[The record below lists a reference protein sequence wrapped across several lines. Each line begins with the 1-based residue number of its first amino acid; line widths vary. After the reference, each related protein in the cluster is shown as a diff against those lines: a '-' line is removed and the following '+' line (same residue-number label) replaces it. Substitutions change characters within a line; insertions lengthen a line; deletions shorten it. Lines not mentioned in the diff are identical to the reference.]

1 MEFSAGA
8 LLPKALEEIERGE
21 TGRVTRIRVGLTAL
35 TGTEFRRALGLRSTN
50 FEMEFSGKTVIFR
63 TIGYGHGVGMSQ
75 TGADAMAARGAGY
88 DEILAW
94 YYTGAELKAPEGV
107 AV

>member
-1 MEFSAGA
+1 M
-8 LLPKALEEIERGE
+8 
-21 TGRVTRIRVGLTAL
+21 
-35 TGTEFRRALGLRSTN
+35 FRRALGLRSTN
-50 FEMEFSGKTVIFR
+50 FEMESSGKTVFFK

-88 DEILAW
+88 EESLAW

>member
-1 MEFSAGA
+1 
-8 LLPKALEEIERGE
+8 
-21 TGRVTRIRVGLTAL
+21 
-35 TGTEFRRALGLRSTN
+35 
-50 FEMEFSGKTVIFR
+50 MEFSGKTVIFR

-88 DEILAW
+88 EEILAW
-94 YYTGAELKAPEGV
+94 YYTGAELKVPAGV

>member
-1 MEFSAGA
+1 MG
-8 LLPKALEEIERGE
+8 
-21 TGRVTRIRVGLTAL
+21 AL
-35 TGTEFRRALGLRSTN
+35 TGMEFRRALGLRSMN
-50 FEMEFSGKTVIFR
+50 FEMEFSGKTVFFK

-88 DEILAW
+88 EEILAW
-94 YYTGAELKAPEGV
+94 YYTGAELKVPAGV